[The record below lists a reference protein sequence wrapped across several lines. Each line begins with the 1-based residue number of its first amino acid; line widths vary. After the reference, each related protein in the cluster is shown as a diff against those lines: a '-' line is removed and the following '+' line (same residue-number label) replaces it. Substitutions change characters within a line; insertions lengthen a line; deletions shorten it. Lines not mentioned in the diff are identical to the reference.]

1 MHFGITG
8 EKIRWADEAVAK
20 IEAAYAP
27 QELEEM
33 QKARLRSNRL
43 DFTDPLDA
51 VFQALWN
58 HTKTRG
64 KCRIV
69 LDSIREYMVADCE
82 KSGEDAIEK
91 RFREL
96 KRVLKL
102 SDLEAE
108 ALMVAYVRSQ
118 TCFCWPC
125 RVEDREKPLYYAM
138 ALDRSY
144 AEVMK
149 VMSAKGKLRKFDILD
164 NDWDFNCRMLGNF
177 MDGTD
182 SETIEYGAPGTG
194 KTSFTRTLVREL
206 GRVAYEVK
214 QGDSGWPTQPG
225 DDGRRLPGILFALAF
240 V

>member
-1 MHFGITG
+1 MAKFKQVTQTFLFRKLLEYWGNMVQNFDGDCRDDDFFDIIVNSFDHD
-8 EKIRWADEAVAK
+8 KAVAL

-43 DFTDPLDA
+43 DLTDPLDG

-82 KSGEDAIEK
+82 KSNEDAIEK

-108 ALMVAYVRSQ
+108 VLMVAYVRSQ

-144 AEVMK
+144 AEITK

-164 NDWDFNCRMLGNF
+164 NDCDFNCRMLGSF
-177 MDGTD
+177 MDGAE
-182 SETIEYGAPGTG
+182 SETIERRFYRKSGNRDVLPWSFYG
-194 KTSFTRTLVREL
+194 
-206 GRVAYEVK
+206 
-214 QGDSGWPTQPG
+214 
-225 DDGRRLPGILFALAF
+225 
-240 V
+240 